1 MLKLRAAAAYV
12 SELDPARSRAIPYRI
27 AVSYG
32 RIGARL
38 AIGVCLPVLEAE
50 SSVMELKAGADS

>member
-1 MLKLRAAAAYV
+1 MLTYFNYHATACRITV
-12 SELDPARSRAIPYRI
+12 SYGRI

-50 SSVMELKAGADS
+50 SSVMELRVGADS